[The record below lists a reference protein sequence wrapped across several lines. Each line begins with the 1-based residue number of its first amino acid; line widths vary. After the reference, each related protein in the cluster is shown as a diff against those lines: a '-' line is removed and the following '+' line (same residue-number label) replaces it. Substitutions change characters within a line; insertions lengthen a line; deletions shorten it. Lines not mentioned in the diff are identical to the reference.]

1 MEAQE
6 SVSRKPLKGG
16 RGMVLAAV
24 AAGLL
29 GCLLPATAFTQAGA
43 QAGFQANEWAKI
55 VAAAKKEGK
64 VSFYGSTP
72 VQAGQRL
79 LAGFRKAYPDIAID
93 YVRLSSGEMMSRLDQ
108 ERAAGVDGA
117 DVWLGAE
124 VVWFSAR
131 DKEGKLLKPVGP
143 SAADWPAK
151 YWRGP
156 NFVAIGIEPF
166 VMVYNTKLVPN
177 APRRYA
183 DLLTPEFKGRIG
195 ANELAASSV
204 VAWYDWM
211 EKTQDRDYLGKLKA
225 LNVKLYASAV
235 GTSQA
240 IASGEIAAT
249 PGTATVTTV
258 KPLMDQGAPINF
270 VRPIP
275 AFGFEYAAAA
285 FGWSKRP
292 NAALVLMAYLMSVE
306 GQTLL
311 YGTGEGASPR
321 PNIAGSMP
329 ASEIQVFDA
338 AQYSPEVVR
347 AYRERWN
354 RIMK

>member
-1 MEAQE
+1 MQTNKTP
-6 SVSRKPLKGG
+6 SRT
-16 RGMVLAAV
+16 RFSQASAIAIAA
-24 AAGLL
+24 
-29 GCLLPATAFTQAGA
+29 ATALSAALHSGMSFAQTGA
-43 QAGFQANEWAKI
+43 QAAEWAKV
-55 VAAAKKEGK
+55 VAAAKKEGR

-79 LAGFRKAYPDIAID
+79 LAGFKKAYPDIAID
-93 YVRLSSGEMMSRLDQ
+93 YTRLSSGEMVTRIDQ
-108 ERAAGVDGA
+108 ERAAGADGA

-124 VVWFSAR
+124 VLWFQAR
-131 DKEGKLLKPVGP
+131 DKEGRLLKLVGP
-143 SAADWPAK
+143 NAADWPK
-151 YWRGP
+151 QYWRSP
-156 NFVAIGIEPF
+156 NSVAIGIEPF
-166 VMVYNTKLVPN
+166 VMVYNTKLVPV
-177 APRRYA
+177 PPKRYA

-211 EKTQDRDYLGKLKA
+211 EKTQMPDYLTRLKS

-240 IASGEIAAT
+240 IASGEIVAT
-249 PGTATVTTV
+249 PGTATVTTT
-258 KPLMDQGAPINF
+258 KPLMDQGAPINY
-270 VRPIP
+270 VRPVP

-285 FGWSKRP
+285 FGWSRRP
-292 NAALVLMAYLMSVE
+292 NAAVVLMDYLMSVD

-321 PNIAGSMP
+321 PNIPGSMP

-338 AQYSPEVVR
+338 SKYTPEVVKT
-347 AYRERWN
+347 YREHWN

>member
-1 MEAQE
+1 MSIALLKHLRGLVPARNAAMAALSAVLFAALCWPMTHVRAQ
-6 SVSRKPLKGG
+6 S
-16 RGMVLAAV
+16 A
-24 AAGLL
+24 
-29 GCLLPATAFTQAGA
+29 
-43 QAGFQANEWAKI
+43 EWAKV
-55 VAAAKKEGK
+55 VAAAKKEGR

-79 LAGFRKAYPDIAID
+79 INGFRKAYPDIAID
-93 YVRLSSGEMMSRLDQ
+93 YVRLSSAEMLTRIDQ

-117 DVWLGAE
+117 DVWLSAE
-124 VVWFSAR
+124 VLWFQTR
-131 DKEGKLLKPVGP
+131 DKEGRLLKPVGP
-143 SAADWPAK
+143 SAADWPQR
-151 YWRGP
+151 YWRGQGV
-156 NFVAIGIEPF
+156 VAIGIEPF

-177 APRRYA
+177 PPKRYA
-183 DLLTPEFKGRIG
+183 DLLTPEFRGRIG

-211 EKTQDRDYLGKLKA
+211 EKTQDRDYLAKLKS

-240 IASGEIAAT
+240 IASGEIVAT

-292 NAALVLMAYLMSVE
+292 NAALVLMDYLMSAD

-321 PNIAGSMP
+321 PNIPGAMP

-338 AQYSPEVVR
+338 SQYTPEVVR
-347 AYRERWN
+347 NYREHWN
-354 RIMK
+354 KVMK

>member
-1 MEAQE
+1 MKTTETMTQGP
-6 SVSRKPLKGG
+6 VRGG
-16 RGMVLAAV
+16 MAASMAAAV
-24 AAGLL
+24 LGILLSGAAFGQS
-29 GCLLPATAFTQAGA
+29 A
-43 QAGFQANEWAKI
+43 EWTRTL
-55 VAAAKKEGK
+55 AAAKKEGR
-64 VSFYGSTP
+64 VTFYGSTP

-79 LAGFRKAYPDIAID
+79 LDGFKKAYPEIAID
-93 YVRLSSGEMMSRLDQ
+93 YTRLSSGQMVTRIDQ
-108 ERAAGVDGA
+108 ERASGADGG

-124 VVWFSAR
+124 VLWFQTR
-131 DKEGKLLKPVGP
+131 DKEGRLLKLVGP
-143 SAADWPAK
+143 NAADWPK
-151 YWRGP
+151 QYWRSP
-156 NFVAIGIEPF
+156 NSVAIGIEPF

-177 APRRYA
+177 PPKRYA

-211 EKTQDRDYLGKLKA
+211 EKTQMPDYLTRLKS

-240 IASGEIAAT
+240 IASGEIVAT
-249 PGTATVTTV
+249 PGTATVTTA
-258 KPLMDQGAPINF
+258 KPLMEQGAPINY
-270 VRPIP
+270 VRPVP

-292 NAALVLMAYLMSVE
+292 NAAVVLMDFLMSVE

-321 PNIAGSMP
+321 PNIPGSMP

-338 AQYSPEVVR
+338 SKYTPEVVK
-347 AYRERWN
+347 AYREHWN

>member
-1 MEAQE
+1 MKTHEIVTQ
-6 SVSRKPLKGG
+6 KPVR
-16 RGMVLAAV
+16 RGMAVSMAAAV
-24 AAGLL
+24 AVLGTLL
-29 GCLLPATAFTQAGA
+29 SGTTFAQTA
-43 QAGFQANEWAKI
+43 EWTRTL
-55 VAAAKKEGK
+55 AAAKKEGR
-64 VSFYGSTP
+64 VTFYGSTP

-79 LAGFRKAYPDIAID
+79 LAGFKKAYPDIAID
-93 YVRLSSGEMMSRLDQ
+93 YTRLSSGEMVSRIDQ
-108 ERAAGVDGA
+108 ERASNADGG

-124 VVWFSAR
+124 VLWFQSR
-131 DKEGKLLKPVGP
+131 DKEGQLLKLVGP
-143 SAADWPAK
+143 NAADWPK
-151 YWRGP
+151 QYWRSP
-156 NFVAIGIEPF
+156 NSVAIGIEPF

-177 APRRYA
+177 PPKTYA
-183 DLLTPEFKGRIG
+183 DLLTPAFKGRIG

-204 VAWYDWM
+204 AAWYDWM
-211 EKTQDRDYLGKLKA
+211 EKTQDRDYLTKLKS

-249 PGTATVTTV
+249 PGTATVTTT
-258 KPLMDQGAPINF
+258 KPLMDQGAPINY
-270 VRPIP
+270 VRPVP

-292 NAALVLMAYLMSVE
+292 NAAVVLMDYLMSVE
-306 GQTLL
+306 GQTIL

-321 PNIAGSMP
+321 PNIPGSMP
-329 ASEIQVFDA
+329 ANEIQVFDA
-338 AQYSPEVVR
+338 SKYPPEVVR

>member
-1 MEAQE
+1 MKTHEAVAQKPMRGGMA
-6 SVSRKPLKGG
+6 VSIAAA
-16 RGMVLAAV
+16 AAV
-24 AAGLL
+24 FGALL
-29 GCLLPATAFTQAGA
+29 SGPTFA
-43 QAGFQANEWAKI
+43 QAAEWAKTL
-55 VAAAKKEGK
+55 AAAKKEGR
-64 VSFYGSTP
+64 VFFYGSTP

-79 LAGFRKAYPDIAID
+79 LAGFKKAYPDIAID
-93 YVRLSSGEMMSRLDQ
+93 YTRLSSGEMVSRIDQ
-108 ERAAGVDGA
+108 ERASGADGG

-124 VVWFSAR
+124 VLWFQAR
-131 DKEGKLLKPVGP
+131 DKEGRLLKLVGP
-143 SAADWPAK
+143 NAADWPK
-151 YWRGP
+151 QYWRSP
-156 NFVAIGIEPF
+156 NSVTIGIEPF

-177 APRRYA
+177 PPKRYA

-211 EKTQDRDYLGKLKA
+211 EKTQMPDYLSRLKS

-240 IASGEIAAT
+240 IASGEIVAT
-249 PGTATVTTV
+249 PGTATVTTT

-270 VRPIP
+270 VRPVP

-292 NAALVLMAYLMSVE
+292 NAAVVLMDFLMSVE
-306 GQTLL
+306 GQTIL

-321 PNIAGSMP
+321 PNIPGAMP
-329 ASEIQVFDA
+329 ASEIQAFDA
-338 AQYSPEVVR
+338 SKYPPEVVR
-347 AYRERWN
+347 AYREHWN

>member
-1 MEAQE
+1 MLAIETQE
-6 SVSRKPLKGG
+6 RKCMKGCRATLLVAIVSAIGT
-16 RGMVLAAV
+16 VLSGAAL
-24 AAGLL
+24 A
-29 GCLLPATAFTQAGA
+29 QAGA
-43 QAGFQANEWAKI
+43 QGAEWTK
-55 VAAAKKEGK
+55 VLAAARKEGR

-93 YVRLSSGEMMSRLDQ
+93 YVRLSSGEMVTRIDQ
-108 ERAAGVDGA
+108 ERGSGADGG

-124 VVWFSAR
+124 VLWFQAR
-131 DKEGKLLKPVGP
+131 EKEGRLLKPVGP
-143 SAADWPAK
+143 SAADWPK
-151 YWRGP
+151 PYWRGQAV
-156 NFVAIGIEPF
+156 VAIGIEPF
-166 VMVYNTKLVPN
+166 VMVYNTRLVPT
-177 APRRYA
+177 PPKIYA
-183 DLLTPEFKGRIG
+183 DLLTPEFKGRVG

-211 EKTQDRDYLGKLKA
+211 EKTQDRDYLARLKS

-292 NAALVLMAYLMSVE
+292 NAALVLMDYLMSVD
-306 GQTLL
+306 GQTIL

-321 PNIAGSMP
+321 PNIPGSMP

-338 AQYSPEVVR
+338 SKYTPDVVN

>member
-1 MEAQE
+1 MPIALIICLRRL
-6 SVSRKPLKGG
+6 VPVRK
-16 RGMVLAAV
+16 V
-24 AAGLL
+24 AAAAMSAVMFAALSW
-29 GCLLPATAFTQAGA
+29 PVTSVRA
-43 QAGFQANEWAKI
+43 QSAEWAK
-55 VAAAKKEGK
+55 VTAAAKKEGR

-72 VQAGQRL
+72 VQAGQRI
-79 LAGFRKAYPDIAID
+79 LAGFKKSHPDIAID
-93 YVRLSSGEMMSRLDQ
+93 YVRLSSAEMLSRVEQ
-108 ERAAGVDGA
+108 ERASGVDGA
-117 DVWLGAE
+117 DVWLSAE
-124 VVWFSAR
+124 VLWLQTR
-131 DKEGKLLKPVGP
+131 DKEGKLLKPIGP
-143 SAADWPAK
+143 SAADWPQK
-151 YWRGP
+151 YWRGQGV
-156 NFVAIGIEPF
+156 VAIGIEPF
-166 VMVYNTKLVPN
+166 VMVYNTKLVTTP
-177 APRRYA
+177 PKRYA
-183 DLLTPEFKGRIG
+183 DLLTPDFKGRIG

-211 EKTQDRDYLGKLKA
+211 EKTQDRDYLTKLKA
-225 LNVKLYASAV
+225 LNVKLYAGAV

-285 FGWSKRP
+285 FGWSRRP
-292 NAALVLMAYLMSVE
+292 NAALVLMDYLMSVE

-321 PNIAGSMP
+321 TNIPGAMP

-338 AQYSPEVVR
+338 AQYTPEVVR
-347 AYRERWN
+347 VYREHWN
-354 RIMK
+354 KVMK

>member
-1 MEAQE
+1 MPIALMKHLRGLVPARNVAAAAL
-6 SVSRKPLKGG
+6 SVAL
-16 RGMVLAAV
+16 LAALSWPV
-24 AAGLL
+24 K
-29 GCLLPATAFTQAGA
+29 PVRA
-43 QAGFQANEWAKI
+43 QSAEWARV
-55 VAAAKKEGK
+55 VAAAKKEGR

-72 VQAGQRL
+72 VQAGQRI
-79 LAGFRKAYPDIAID
+79 LAGFKKAHPDIAID
-93 YVRLSSGEMMSRLDQ
+93 YVRLSSAEMLSRVEQ
-108 ERAAGVDGA
+108 ERASGVDGA
-117 DVWLGAE
+117 DVWLSAE
-124 VVWFSAR
+124 VLWFQTR
-131 DKEGKLLKPVGP
+131 DKEGKLLKPNGP
-143 SAADWPAK
+143 SAADWPQK
-151 YWRGP
+151 YWRGQGV
-156 NFVAIGIEPF
+156 VAIGIEPF
-166 VMVYNTKLVPN
+166 VMVYNTKMVAT
-177 APRRYA
+177 APKRYA
-183 DLLTPEFKGRIG
+183 DLLTPDFKGRIG

-211 EKTQDRDYLGKLKA
+211 EKTQDRDYLTKLKA
-225 LNVKLYASAV
+225 LNVKLYAGAV

-292 NAALVLMAYLMSVE
+292 NAALVLMDYLMSVE

-321 PNIAGSMP
+321 TNILGAMP

-338 AQYSPEVVR
+338 SQYTPEVVR
-347 AYRERWN
+347 AYREHWN
-354 RIMK
+354 KVMK